1 MEEHVVIRF
10 DPSDEEE
17 EHLDFVVSSVKS
29 KRKMTKA
36 RFETTGEG
44 DCRRGSWRSGETTG
58 RRLKGRSAF
67 RTEGSDGSGFLFS
80 DLRRSPHDD
89 GA

>member
-36 RFETTGEG
+36 RFETTV
-44 DCRRGSWRSGETTG
+44 SY
-58 RRLKGRSAF
+58 LAKVI
-67 RTEGSDGSGFLFS
+67 SGFGAGVLY
-80 DLRRSPHDD
+80 RRIMYKGD
-89 GA
+89 GVCFPAGTVEDV

>member
-1 MEEHVVIRF
+1 MEEHFVIRF

-36 RFETTGEG
+36 RFETTG
-44 DCRRGSWRSGETTG
+44 R
-58 RRLKGRSAF
+58 
-67 RTEGSDGSGFLFS
+67 
-80 DLRRSPHDD
+80 
-89 GA
+89 

>member
-36 RFETTGEG
+36 RFETTG
-44 DCRRGSWRSGETTG
+44 R
-58 RRLKGRSAF
+58 
-67 RTEGSDGSGFLFS
+67 
-80 DLRRSPHDD
+80 
-89 GA
+89 